1 MVWSVRTQPGG
12 TSVRLSQGIFT
23 IGRAACCDM
32 VLSDPAVSSSH
43 CTLLCDGDGGLTVE
57 DRSTNGTYVNRM
69 RLPKGQRRSLA
80 SGDTILLSQGAVK
93 LSFEYE
99 ADETEEVPVRK
110 KLRKLSVFEGQKLS
124 TKEAVCPSK
133 NMSKSESPPG
143 TAPHDEG
150 GELGILQ
157 VSVRLR
163 SASESVPS
171 KLRDSN
177 PAQSAESSGRLS
189 PQTPLD
195 LDIEAIV
202 PGSSFRAEK
211 AESGPVPKGRKR
223 KLERAKTF
231 VGHLSAPALLQWLT
245 KRRCNRQEESTTTE
259 PVFSRSGE
267 ERRRA
272 ERYLQEQVHFFH
284 EEKDGEE
291 KAGEI
296 ILLSPPEMI
305 GSLRS
310 SSFCKGQ
317 KGFNSDGFT
326 TVLPSTRLQ
335 TDPFVAAR
343 ATDQWDSIHKSV
355 ISEAAKAFTRSKLP
369 KAAFTPWK
377 SQESFQEASDL
388 ECALQILQDRSDL
401 EPGRRVLMRRA
412 GAQPKAGLFVDPPQ
426 HSAEASAAAQA
437 AQSGVLAA
445 LATKNDFQA
454 ATFLS
459 EHWAES
465 LRHVRPG
472 VLGTWQTWAWNEPR
486 GRRQQGFRDVL
497 HCCWASREFCLG
509 ISGHFV
515 GRRMRAGQ
523 TQRAFGLSGGQEH
536 GMCSCGEWLTR
547 SKVKAHACD
556 KYVGKPHDTS
566 NRLKV
571 FWQTRGL
578 LAFRVLFKHQLNP
591 PAVDL
596 TLEAALESAL
606 TSLMWS
612 DYWGAAH
619 VTCSWR
625 LCVQPNSKQSP
636 AWAINQTRCEA
647 VPAQPS
653 AGAPLTSQQLILLGW
668 MRLQE
673 ARSSYTSRQIIRED
687 LCETDVCLELLVE
700 RDFNEKGG
708 LIFRSSGCNYI
719 QRLAPLLTSLDDCVA
734 PLRQR
739 HRGRCLLDAPGTL
752 VLVQAHMLPSWK
764 AALQDSA
771 KILCIPNHKKMRSLK
786 VADLVAA
793 EVILASLQ
801 LFGSE
806 GYQRHFDSLSK
817 PGLEVWEANLP
828 EPPVADDG
836 GEGGEETLACGDL
849 VELHSLV
856 ASEMNG
862 RKGRLLEWQEASGR
876 WSCLLLGQP
885 QGSRKRSRKGER
897 QEKGSLVNVKPCNL
911 KRIGRVRAANKKQR
925 RGIPEPQTRVSKYY
939 AELRAREDYMAR
951 RQVDL
956 ERQTLRLMRQA
967 AKSSEPWPMA
977 LANSGAV
984 LEMFHFNRLVL
995 DDCQLLARDLEQ
1007 IISGGAPNSLALYLT
1022 KVAPLYAVHAIR
1034 AQSRWGLADLECLK
1048 ARQVDMAPM
1057 ASLLGIQIPWGDAV
1071 EAQRFLDAWAT
1082 DLDGED
1088 GLGTSRS
1095 PEALGAW
1102 PSGVEEEV
1110 HLLDF
1115 SLKEHVAYL
1124 FRSLERS
1131 DELKTPRQ
1139 RSEHVRSLLQMC
1151 CEPVNLEE
1159 LVKETWSQQRLK
1171 SADATLAEEEYK
1183 DFELRLQVFQSLAAA
1198 TTSCGYEREVLL
1210 AAAHSGTEQL
1220 QSFSSNL
1227 QGLEAL
1233 ELQLRHLAQATLE
1246 PGAPSA
1252 PTLGRPSTH
1261 RVGACQACDRLTRP
1275 REVLQSLRSAQ
1286 QRAEKAQQRAS
1297 RRWRLLQVLLEAA
1310 GLPLPEGCSPHLL
1323 CHCGAQATRLCGLCG
1338 RVACGHETCEC
1349 GEAVKAV
1356 SLEKLTKS
1364 KEPER
1369 LHGSKLEGMVQQIR
1383 EVLSSNP
1390 KVQCLVFS
1398 QWSST
1403 LRKFE
1408 DALSTHGLEY
1418 FISGRKAT
1426 VSAETKKPILL
1437 LTPDFLYGEKQK
1449 DRKEK
1454 QKNHAPLHQA
1464 LDGHCTTRHVFFTN
1478 AFYMTPVK
1486 GTLLERKIVDFAK
1499 ANQLGIASKVVLHRF
1514 VMGGTI
1520 EANADALQQN

>member
-1 MVWSVRTQPGG
+1 M
-12 TSVRLSQGIFT
+12 
-23 IGRAACCDM
+23 
-32 VLSDPAVSSSH
+32 
-43 CTLLCDGDGGLTVE
+43 
-57 DRSTNGTYVNRM
+57 
-69 RLPKGQRRSLA
+69 
-80 SGDTILLSQGAVK
+80 
-93 LSFEYE
+93 
-99 ADETEEVPVRK
+99 
-110 KLRKLSVFEGQKLS
+110 
-124 TKEAVCPSK
+124 
-133 NMSKSESPPG
+133 
-143 TAPHDEG
+143 
-150 GELGILQ
+150 GILQ

-591 PAVDL
+591 PAFDL

-687 LCETDVCLELLVE
+687 LCEV
-700 RDFNEKGG
+700 GG
-708 LIFRSSGCNYI
+708 S
-719 QRLAPLLTSLDDCVA
+719 V
-734 PLRQR
+734 
-739 HRGRCLLDAPGTL
+739 
-752 VLVQAHMLPSWK
+752 
-764 AALQDSA
+764 
-771 KILCIPNHKKMRSLK
+771 
-786 VADLVAA
+786 
-793 EVILASLQ
+793 
-801 LFGSE
+801 
-806 GYQRHFDSLSK
+806 
-817 PGLEVWEANLP
+817 
-828 EPPVADDG
+828 
-836 GEGGEETLACGDL
+836 
-849 VELHSLV
+849 
-856 ASEMNG
+856 
-862 RKGRLLEWQEASGR
+862 
-876 WSCLLLGQP
+876 
-885 QGSRKRSRKGER
+885 
-897 QEKGSLVNVKPCNL
+897 
-911 KRIGRVRAANKKQR
+911 
-925 RGIPEPQTRVSKYY
+925 
-939 AELRAREDYMAR
+939 
-951 RQVDL
+951 
-956 ERQTLRLMRQA
+956 
-967 AKSSEPWPMA
+967 
-977 LANSGAV
+977 
-984 LEMFHFNRLVL
+984 
-995 DDCQLLARDLEQ
+995 
-1007 IISGGAPNSLALYLT
+1007 
-1022 KVAPLYAVHAIR
+1022 
-1034 AQSRWGLADLECLK
+1034 
-1048 ARQVDMAPM
+1048 
-1057 ASLLGIQIPWGDAV
+1057 
-1071 EAQRFLDAWAT
+1071 
-1082 DLDGED
+1082 
-1088 GLGTSRS
+1088 
-1095 PEALGAW
+1095 
-1102 PSGVEEEV
+1102 
-1110 HLLDF
+1110 
-1115 SLKEHVAYL
+1115 
-1124 FRSLERS
+1124 
-1131 DELKTPRQ
+1131 
-1139 RSEHVRSLLQMC
+1139 
-1151 CEPVNLEE
+1151 
-1159 LVKETWSQQRLK
+1159 
-1171 SADATLAEEEYK
+1171 
-1183 DFELRLQVFQSLAAA
+1183 
-1198 TTSCGYEREVLL
+1198 
-1210 AAAHSGTEQL
+1210 
-1220 QSFSSNL
+1220 
-1227 QGLEAL
+1227 
-1233 ELQLRHLAQATLE
+1233 
-1246 PGAPSA
+1246 
-1252 PTLGRPSTH
+1252 
-1261 RVGACQACDRLTRP
+1261 
-1275 REVLQSLRSAQ
+1275 
-1286 QRAEKAQQRAS
+1286 
-1297 RRWRLLQVLLEAA
+1297 
-1310 GLPLPEGCSPHLL
+1310 
-1323 CHCGAQATRLCGLCG
+1323 
-1338 RVACGHETCEC
+1338 
-1349 GEAVKAV
+1349 
-1356 SLEKLTKS
+1356 
-1364 KEPER
+1364 
-1369 LHGSKLEGMVQQIR
+1369 
-1383 EVLSSNP
+1383 
-1390 KVQCLVFS
+1390 
-1398 QWSST
+1398 
-1403 LRKFE
+1403 
-1408 DALSTHGLEY
+1408 
-1418 FISGRKAT
+1418 
-1426 VSAETKKPILL
+1426 
-1437 LTPDFLYGEKQK
+1437 
-1449 DRKEK
+1449 
-1454 QKNHAPLHQA
+1454 
-1464 LDGHCTTRHVFFTN
+1464 
-1478 AFYMTPVK
+1478 
-1486 GTLLERKIVDFAK
+1486 
-1499 ANQLGIASKVVLHRF
+1499 
-1514 VMGGTI
+1514 
-1520 EANADALQQN
+1520 